1 MIKLYLVYVLWIA
14 IATVVVMSLMDLLKQ
29 INKRK

>member
-1 MIKLYLVYVLWIA
+1 MIKLYLIYVLWIA